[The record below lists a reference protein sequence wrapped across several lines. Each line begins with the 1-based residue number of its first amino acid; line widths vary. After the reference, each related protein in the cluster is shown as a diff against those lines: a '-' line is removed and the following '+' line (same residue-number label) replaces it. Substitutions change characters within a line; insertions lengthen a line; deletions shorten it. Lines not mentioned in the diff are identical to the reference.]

1 MLNKKKMA
9 GRVPLENVSEEK
21 KQNGR
26 TRFGRRLLIF
36 EITRLQKNES
46 PGRKLRDNA

>member
-26 TRFGRRLLIF
+26 TRFGRIC
-36 EITRLQKNES
+36 EITRLLK
-46 PGRKLRDNA
+46 K

>member
-1 MLNKKKMA
+1 MLNKK
-9 GRVPLENVSEEK
+9 ENGGSSAVRKFSEKK

-36 EITRLQKNES
+36 EITRL
-46 PGRKLRDNA
+46 RK

>member
-9 GRVPLENVSEEK
+9 GRVPLENASKK

-26 TRFGRRLLIF
+26 TRFGRRLLIS
-36 EITRLQKNES
+36 EITRLQK
-46 PGRKLRDNA
+46 K